1 MVLLESKVSIKT
13 DDNAPNFQLI
23 GTDDQKH
30 SLNDYKDYKGL
41 LVIFMCNHCPY
52 VKAKM
57 EAIKEVHEKFKD
69 TIALVG
75 INSNDS
81 VKYPDDSFESM
92 KKIAQEKSLKFDY
105 IVDEDQA
112 KALEEKL
119 KKATFDLDDFKDQLK
134 QLKQMGPLN
143 QIMGMMPG
151 MNRKMLKGI
160 DLDDRQLVWTEAIIS
175 SMTPSE
181 RKDPNIIDGSR
192 RTRIS
197 KGSGRPVQEINQLLK
212 QFAQM
217 KKMMKKMGKMKLPKN
232 LKNQMMGLN

>member
-1 MVLLESKVSIKT
+1 MV
-13 DDNAPNFQLI
+13 
-23 GTDDQKH
+23 
-30 SLNDYKDYKGL
+30 SL
-41 LVIFMCNHCPY
+41 VE
-52 VKAKM
+52 KAQ
-57 EAIKEVHEKFKD
+57 
-69 TIALVG
+69 
-75 INSNDS
+75 S
-81 VKYPDDSFESM
+81 
-92 KKIAQEKSLKFDY
+92 